1 MNPIVKPYETFEH
14 TADTGL
20 RIFGGDLPE
29 LFLNAALGLS
39 DLMTD
44 VARIKET
51 AGANIPRRVV
61 HRSFD
66 LQAENIEELL
76 WLWLREILFA
86 FSSRRLVFFEY
97 GFQVLDATMLK
108 VKATGVC
115 FDPATDEQRHEV
127 KAITRHGY
135 HVIKQN
141 DRWIAEIIVDI

>member
-1 MNPIVKPYETFEH
+1 MKPYETFEH

-20 RIFGGDLPE
+20 RMFGGDLRE

-39 DLMTD
+39 DLMTN
-44 VARIKET
+44 VERIKET
-51 AGANIPRRVV
+51 TSANASRQIV
-61 HRSFD
+61 HRTFD
-66 LQAENIEELL
+66 LKAENIEELL

-97 GFQVLDATMLK
+97 GVQALDETILK
-108 VKATGVC
+108 VQATGVC

-135 HVIKQN
+135 HVVKQN
-141 DRWIAEIIVDI
+141 DRWVAEIIVDI